1 MITGLTR
8 LALLVAEQ
16 LKSSREAAY
25 YAEQDSRREQAA
37 AAPAAAFA
45 GMFGPAAGVYD
56 PGTSAEGQLL
66 HHAAPAGVDG
76 QPGWVGASAPGCSG

>member
-45 GMFGPAAGVYD
+45 GLFGAAAGVFD
-56 PGTSAEGQLL
+56 PNTSSEGQLL
-66 HHAAPAGVDG
+66 HHAPAPGVDG
-76 QPGWVGASAPGCSG
+76 QP

>member
-1 MITGLTR
+1 MEPALISGLTR

-16 LKSSREAAY
+16 LNASREAAY
-25 YAEQDSRREQAA
+25 YAEQDDRREQVK

-76 QPGWVGASAPGCSG
+76 QP

>member
-16 LKSSREAAY
+16 LNASREAAY
-25 YAEQDSRREQAA
+25 YDQQDDRREQTK

-45 GMFGPAAGVYD
+45 GLFGAAAGVYD
-56 PGTSAEGQLL
+56 PNTSSEGQLL
-66 HHAAPAGVDG
+66 HHAPAPGVDG
-76 QPGWVGASAPGCSG
+76 QP

>member
-16 LKSSREAAY
+16 LNASREAAY
-25 YAEQDSRREQAA
+25 YDRQDERREQAK
-37 AAPAAAFA
+37 AAPATAFA

-56 PGTSAEGQLL
+56 PNASTESQLL
-66 HHAAPAGVDG
+66 HHNAPAGVDG
-76 QPGWVGASAPGCSG
+76 QP